1 MVFGT
6 FDCLEVLIISFSADD
21 LTWLIKLWLE
31 NAMNPY
37 DKLLLMVVYSN
48 YVTFILVDSKFSEFS
63 INANNKLQ
71 YPFFKIDFFFY
82 CQNRSLK

>member
-1 MVFGT
+1 MVDKT
-6 FDCLEVLIISFSADD
+6 MVESA
-21 LTWLIKLWLE
+21 L
-31 NAMNPY
+31 NPY
-37 DKLLLMVVYSN
+37 NKLLLMVVYSN
-48 YVTFILVDSKFSEFS
+48 YVTFILVDSKISEFS